1 MKKLKHLFSPIRI
14 GTMVVRNRIVMAPT
28 GSNLATHEGEV
39 TQTQIN
45 FYEARARGGV
55 GLIVCEDTTIG
66 PKYIWN
72 TLSLADDRVI
82 PGWRNLT
89 KAVHAHGAKIVP
101 QIFHPAFNAR
111 SQLNGTQPVSASP
124 IASRFYREIPRE
136 LTVDEIQEIIRQFG
150 AAACR
155 AKEGG
160 CDGVQIHCAHM
171 HHLLGSFLTPLHNK
185 RTDQYGGTLEGRLR
199 LPLEVIQRIRSQTGP
214 DFVLI
219 IRISGDE
226 YQPGGRTLEESQY
239 IAPLLVEAGV
249 DAIHVS
255 GGSGNN
261 FWDIIPPAGWP
272 QACNADAAAAIK
284 QVVDVPVICVGR
296 ILTPWAAEN
305 VLATGKA
312 DMVAMAR
319 ALLADPEFSNKAARG
334 DLENIAPCMGC
345 TMCLIKVVMDK
356 PITCLINPAVGR
368 EEEMALV
375 PTESP
380 KKVLVVGG
388 GPAGME
394 AARVAALRGHQVT
407 LMEKASKLGGQ
418 LLVASFPPMKQEYTC
433 AIQYLATQVS
443 RAGVKVELNKEVTPD
458 VVNDLRPDVVVVAT
472 GGVPIIPKDV
482 RGTGGNNV
490 TTSWDALTGRVPV
503 GPQIVVIGGGKVGCE
518 TADFLSHP
526 VDDMQPG
533 GNQVTII
540 ELLANLALDEFS
552 PGRSLLINRLK
563 SKGVKMITQA
573 KVTEILAD
581 GVKYLKDGREEVL
594 RGINTIVLALGT
606 EAENGLAEK
615 LKGGS
620 IQTFVIG
627 DAQQPRSALE
637 AIAEGSEI
645 GRRI

>member
-261 FWDIIPPAGWP
+261 FWILFHPP
-272 QACNADAAAAIK
+272 
-284 QVVDVPVICVGR
+284 
-296 ILTPWAAEN
+296 
-305 VLATGKA
+305 
-312 DMVAMAR
+312 
-319 ALLADPEFSNKAARG
+319 
-334 DLENIAPCMGC
+334 
-345 TMCLIKVVMDK
+345 
-356 PITCLINPAVGR
+356 
-368 EEEMALV
+368 
-375 PTESP
+375 
-380 KKVLVVGG
+380 
-388 GPAGME
+388 
-394 AARVAALRGHQVT
+394 
-407 LMEKASKLGGQ
+407 
-418 LLVASFPPMKQEYTC
+418 
-433 AIQYLATQVS
+433 
-443 RAGVKVELNKEVTPD
+443 
-458 VVNDLRPDVVVVAT
+458 
-472 GGVPIIPKDV
+472 
-482 RGTGGNNV
+482 
-490 TTSWDALTGRVPV
+490 
-503 GPQIVVIGGGKVGCE
+503 
-518 TADFLSHP
+518 
-526 VDDMQPG
+526 
-533 GNQVTII
+533 
-540 ELLANLALDEFS
+540 
-552 PGRSLLINRLK
+552 
-563 SKGVKMITQA
+563 
-573 KVTEILAD
+573 
-581 GVKYLKDGREEVL
+581 DGRKHAMQMRL
-594 RGINTIVLALGT
+594 
-606 EAENGLAEK
+606 
-615 LKGGS
+615 
-620 IQTFVIG
+620 Q
-627 DAQQPRSALE
+627 RSNRW
-637 AIAEGSEI
+637 SMSP
-645 GRRI
+645 